1 MRRPTPASPRST
13 AASRTV
19 SLRRYRAASPATR
32 AYGRR
37 HVGIARLTE
46 RVLIDGEAE
55 GPLLRLV
62 EPISFWGGV
71 DPATARLTDSRHPQH
86 GVSIAGTVLALAAT
100 RGSSSSSAIMLE
112 LLARGIAPA
121 ALLLGEPDAIL
132 ALGVLVGREMGYQA
146 IPVLAVTPAAQA
158 LLPDGVLRIAKG
170 GIISA

>member
-1 MRRPTPASPRST
+1 M
-13 AASRTV
+13 V
-19 SLRRYRAASPATR
+19 ELTR
-32 AYGRR
+32 
-37 HVGIARLTE
+37 
-46 RVLIDGEAE
+46 RVLVDGTAQ
-55 GPLLRLV
+55 GPLLRLA

-71 DPATARLTDSRHPQH
+71 DPATARLTDPRHPQH

-146 IPVLAVTPAAQA
+146 IPVLAIPAIEQA
-158 LLPDGVLRIAKG
+158 RLPTGMLRIAAG
-170 GIISA
+170 GTISAA